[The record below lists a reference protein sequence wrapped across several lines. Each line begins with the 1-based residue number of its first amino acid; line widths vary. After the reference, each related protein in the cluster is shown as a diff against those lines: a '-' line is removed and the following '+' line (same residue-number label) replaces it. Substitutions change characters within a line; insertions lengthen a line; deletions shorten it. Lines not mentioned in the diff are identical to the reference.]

1 MRSLDDTLRHLL
13 PWDTGIELVIDEP
26 VDEYEE
32 EQSSRLSYTQLVLEL
47 EHPKI
52 ETRLITEMFT
62 NAMGESE
69 NEMR

>member
-32 EQSSRLSYTQLVLEL
+32 EQSGHLRPKDRVLNGNHYVML
-47 EHPKI
+47 FI
-52 ETRLITEMFT
+52 VFYFIM
-62 NAMGESE
+62 NQESE
-69 NEMR
+69 I